1 MSLEQKI
8 EALTAAVVALTQQL
22 QGGAAA
28 PAASAPVDVAP
39 APQPTPAPVV
49 TAPAMPAPPSFAAAP
64 TPAPAAPVLTGP
76 AAPFNT
82 PQGLME
88 YTMNSYKAMGPEK
101 GAKIQQVLTSLGHA
115 NINDIKPEQYG
126 QFYAGVEAIK
136 AGA

>member
-28 PAASAPVDVAP
+28 PAASAPV
-39 APQPTPAPVV
+39 VV
-49 TAPAMPAPPSFAAAP
+49 APAMPAPPSFAAAP
-64 TPAPAAPVLTGP
+64 VAAPMAPTPTGP
-76 AAPFNT
+76 AAPFSNA
-82 PQGLME
+82 QGLMA
-88 YTMNSYKAMGPEK
+88 YTMESYKAMGPEK
-101 GAKIQQVLTSLGHA
+101 GAKIQQVLTSMGYA

-126 QFYAGVEAIK
+126 QFYAGVESIK